1 MRRRN
6 PPRLRTPP
14 STGAHIRTAVAMRPT
29 IARVPLR
36 RTIAHVRTV
45 LIAGTPLITR
55 TGLIVRT
62 AGTIPVTRTVLAV
75 RASLITR
82 TGLPTRPAVSRTHLP
97 RAIAIVMNPTRSA
110 GRLLTAWTV
119 LPSRTPAVVLRLPA
133 RPAGRLRGLFPPP
146 RSIAARA
153 RRLPAAFITARL
165 RTGFVAVLWSRI
177 SLIGGTVAALRRCR
191 RRRSAASSPGVVAAP
206 ARLGEDRLRKQ

>member
-36 RTIAHVRTV
+36 RTIAHVRT
-45 LIAGTPLITR
+45 
-55 TGLIVRT
+55 
-62 AGTIPVTRTVLAV
+62 AGTIPVTRTVLVA
-75 RASLITR
+75 RTPLIPR
-82 TGLPTRPAVSRTHLP
+82 TGLPARPAFSRTHLP

-110 GRLLTAWTV
+110 GRMLTAWAI
-119 LPSRTPAVVLRLPA
+119 LPSRTIAIVMNPA

-153 RRLPAAFITARL
+153 CRLPAAFITARL

>member
-6 PPRLRTPP
+6 PPRRRTPP

-36 RTIAHVRTV
+36 RTIAHVRT
-45 LIAGTPLITR
+45 
-55 TGLIVRT
+55 
-62 AGTIPVTRTVLAV
+62 AGTIPVTRTVLVV
-75 RASLITR
+75 RAPLITR
-82 TGLPTRPAVSRTHLP
+82 TGLPARPAFSRTHLP
-97 RAIAIVMNPTRSA
+97 RAIAIVMNPARSA
-110 GRLLTAWTV
+110 GSLLTAWAI
-119 LPSRTPAVVLRLPA
+119 LPSRTPAVVLRLAARPAFSRTHLPRTIAIVMNPA

-191 RRRSAASSPGVVAAP
+191 R
-206 ARLGEDRLRKQ
+206 

>member
-6 PPRLRTPP
+6 PPRRRTPP

-36 RTIAHVRTV
+36 RTIAHVRT
-45 LIAGTPLITR
+45 
-55 TGLIVRT
+55 
-62 AGTIPVTRTVLAV
+62 AGTIPVTRTP
-75 RASLITR
+75 LIPR
-82 TGLPTRPAVSRTHLP
+82 TGLPARPAVSRTHLP
-97 RAIAIVMNPTRSA
+97 RAIAIVMNPARSA
-110 GRLLTAWTV
+110 GRLLTAWAV
-119 LPSRTPAVVLRLPA
+119 LPSRTPAVVLRLAA

-153 RRLPAAFITARL
+153 CRLPAAFITARL

-206 ARLGEDRLRKQ
+206 ARLG

>member
-6 PPRLRTPP
+6 PPRLRAPP

-45 LIAGTPLITR
+45 
-55 TGLIVRT
+55 
-62 AGTIPVTRTVLAV
+62 GTIPVTRTVLVA
-75 RASLITR
+75 RTPLITR
-82 TGLPTRPAVSRTHLP
+82 TRLIVRAAISRTHLP
-97 RAIAIVMNPTRSA
+97 RAMAIVMNPARSA
-110 GRLLTAWTV
+110 GRLLTAWAV
-119 LPSRTPAVVLRLPA
+119 LPSRAPAVVLRLAA

-153 RRLPAAFITARL
+153 CRLPAAFIIARL

>member
-14 STGAHIRTAVAMRPT
+14 SAGAHIRTAVVMRPT
-29 IARVPLR
+29 IARVSLR
-36 RTIAHVRTV
+36 RTIAH
-45 LIAGTPLITR
+45 
-55 TGLIVRT
+55 VRT
-62 AGTIPVTRTVLAV
+62 AGTIPVTRTVLVA
-75 RASLITR
+75 RTPLIPR
-82 TGLPTRPAVSRTHLP
+82 TGLPARPAFSRTHLS

-110 GRLLTAWTV
+110 GRLLTAWAI
-119 LPSRTPAVVLRLPA
+119 LPSRTPAVVLRLAA
-133 RPAGRLRGLFPPP
+133 RPAGRLRGLLPP

-153 RRLPAAFITARL
+153 CRLPAAFITSRL
-165 RTGFVAVLWSRI
+165 RTGFVAVLRSRI

-191 RRRSAASSPGVVAAP
+191 RRRPAASSPGVVAAP

>member
-6 PPRLRTPP
+6 PPRLRAPP

-36 RTIAHVRTV
+36 RTIAHVRT
-45 LIAGTPLITR
+45 
-55 TGLIVRT
+55 
-62 AGTIPVTRTVLAV
+62 AGTIPVTRTVLVA
-75 RASLITR
+75 RTPLIPR
-82 TGLPTRPAVSRTHLP
+82 TGLPARPAVSRTHLP
-97 RAIAIVMNPTRSA
+97 RAIAIVMNPARSA
-110 GRLLTAWTV
+110 GRLLTAWAV
-119 LPSRTPAVVLRLPA
+119 LPSRTPAVVLRLPT
-133 RPAGRLRGLFPPP
+133 RSAGRLRGLFPPP

-153 RRLPAAFITARL
+153 CRLPAAFITARL

-177 SLIGGTVAALRRCR
+177 SLIGGTVATLRRCR

>member
-6 PPRLRTPP
+6 PPRRRTPP

-29 IARVPLR
+29 IVRAPLR
-36 RTIAHVRTV
+36 RTIAHVRT
-45 LIAGTPLITR
+45 AW
-55 TGLIVRT
+55 
-62 AGTIPVTRTVLAV
+62 TIPVTRTVLVA
-75 RASLITR
+75 RTPLIPR
-82 TGLPTRPAVSRTHLP
+82 TGLPARPAVSRTHLP
-97 RAIAIVMNPTRSA
+97 RAIAIVMNPARSA
-110 GRLLTAWTV
+110 GRLLTAWAV
-119 LPSRTPAVVLRLPA
+119 LPSRTPAVVLRLAA

-153 RRLPAAFITARL
+153 CRLPAAFITARL
-165 RTGFVAVLWSRI
+165 RTGFVAVLRSRI

>member
-6 PPRLRTPP
+6 PPRRRTPP

-29 IARVPLR
+29 IAWVPLR
-36 RTIAHVRTV
+36 RTIAH
-45 LIAGTPLITR
+45 
-55 TGLIVRT
+55 VRT
-62 AGTIPVTRTVLAV
+62 AGTIPVTRTVLVARTVLVV
-75 RASLITR
+75 RAPLITR
-82 TGLPTRPAVSRTHLP
+82 TGLPARPVVSRTHLP

-110 GRLLTAWTV
+110 GRLLTAWAV
-119 LPSRTPAVVLRLPA
+119 LPSRTPAVVLRLAA

-165 RTGFVAVLWSRI
+165 RTGFVAVLRSRI
-177 SLIGGTVAALRRCR
+177 SLIGGSVAALRRCR

>member
-14 STGAHIRTAVAMRPT
+14 SAGAHIRTAVAMRPT
-29 IARVPLR
+29 IARVSLR
-36 RTIAHVRTV
+36 RTIAHVRTPLIPRTV
-45 LIAGTPLITR
+45 LVARTPLI
-55 TGLIVRT
+55 
-62 AGTIPVTRTVLAV
+62 P
-75 RASLITR
+75 R
-82 TGLPTRPAVSRTHLP
+82 TGLPARPAFSRTHLS

-110 GRLLTAWTV
+110 GRLLTAWAI
-119 LPSRTPAVVLRLPA
+119 LPSRTPAVVLRLAA
-133 RPAGRLRGLFPPP
+133 RSAGRLRGLFPPP

-153 RRLPAAFITARL
+153 CRLPAAFITARL
-165 RTGFVAVLWSRI
+165 RAGFVAVLRSRI

-191 RRRSAASSPGVVAAP
+191 RRRPAASSPGVVAAP

>member
-14 STGAHIRTAVAMRPT
+14 STGAHIRTAMAMRPT

-36 RTIAHVRTV
+36 RTIAHVRT
-45 LIAGTPLITR
+45 
-55 TGLIVRT
+55 
-62 AGTIPVTRTVLAV
+62 AGTIPVTRTVLVA
-75 RASLITR
+75 RTPLIPR
-82 TGLPTRPAVSRTHLP
+82 TGLPARPAVSRTHLP
-97 RAIAIVMNPTRSA
+97 RAIAIVMNPARSA
-110 GRLLTAWTV
+110 GRLLTAWAI
-119 LPSRTPAVVLRLPA
+119 LPSRTPAVVLRLAA

-153 RRLPAAFITARL
+153 CRLPAAFITARL
-165 RTGFVAVLWSRI
+165 RTGFVAVLWSCI
-177 SLIGGTVAALRRCR
+177 SLIGGSVAALRRCR

>member
-14 STGAHIRTAVAMRPT
+14 STGAHIRTAVTMRPT
-29 IARVPLR
+29 IARMPLR
-36 RTIAHVRTV
+36 RTIAH
-45 LIAGTPLITR
+45 
-55 TGLIVRT
+55 VRT
-62 AGTIPVTRTVLAV
+62 AGTIPVTRTVLVV
-75 RASLITR
+75 RALLITR
-82 TGLPTRPAVSRTHLP
+82 TGLPARPAFSRTHLP
-97 RAIAIVMNPTRSA
+97 RAIAIVMNARSA
-110 GRLLTAWTV
+110 GRLLTAWAV

-133 RPAGRLRGLFPPP
+133 RSAGRLRGLFPPP

-153 RRLPAAFITARL
+153 CRLSAAFITARL
-165 RTGFVAVLWSRI
+165 RTGFVAVLRSRI